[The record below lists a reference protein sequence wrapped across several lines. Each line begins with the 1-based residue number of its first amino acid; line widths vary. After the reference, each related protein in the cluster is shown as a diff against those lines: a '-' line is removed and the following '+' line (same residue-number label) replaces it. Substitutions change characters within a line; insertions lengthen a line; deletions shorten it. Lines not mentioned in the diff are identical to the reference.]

1 MRCKVLVVPRII
13 DGVKQRNEAGDPPAS
28 IHDEAIDNLRFIR
41 STLERAESFTG
52 VPGLGGVAVGV
63 IALVASV
70 VAHRQ
75 ASPLAWFA
83 VWVGAAAVASACG
96 VAAIVLKL
104 RRVGGS
110 PFTMQ
115 GRRFALS
122 YTPPLVAGAILTAA
136 LAARGQLELL
146 PAVWLVLYGTA
157 VVTGGAFSVRIVP
170 VMGVLFILLGCA
182 AFVSPP
188 SWGDAFMATG
198 FGGLHLLFGAIIA
211 RHHGG

>member
-1 MRCKVLVVPRII
+1 
-13 DGVKQRNEAGDPPAS
+13 VKNRTGSHEAPAS

-52 VPGLGGVAVGV
+52 VPGIGGVAVG
-63 IALVASV
+63 LVAIVASA
-70 VAHRQ
+70 VAHAQ

-83 VWVGAAAVASACG
+83 VWVAAAAVAATLG
-96 VAAIVLKL
+96 TAAVVVKL
-104 RRVGGS
+104 RRAGGS

-122 YTPPLVAGAILTAA
+122 YTPPLLAGAILTAA
-136 LAARGQLELL
+136 LAARGELQIL

-157 VVTGGAFSVRIVP
+157 VVAGGAFSIRLVP
-170 VMGVLFILLGCA
+170 VMGILFMLLGCA
-182 AFVSPP
+182 AFLAPT

-198 FGGLHLLFGAIIA
+198 FGGLHLVFGTIIA

>member
-1 MRCKVLVVPRII
+1 LERT
-13 DGVKQRNEAGDPPAS
+13 DGAPAS

-52 VPGLGGVAVGV
+52 VPGLGGIAVGL
-63 IALVASV
+63 IALAASL
-70 VAHRQ
+70 VAHAQ
-75 ASPLAWFA
+75 STHLAWFA
-83 VWVGAAAVASACG
+83 VWVGAAAIAAACG
-96 VAAIVLKL
+96 IAAVILKL

-136 LAARGQLELL
+136 LASRGHLDLL

-157 VVTGGAFSVRIVP
+157 VIAGGAFSVRIVP
-170 VMGVLFILLGCA
+170 VMGVLFVLLGCA
-182 AFVSPP
+182 AFLSPP
-188 SWGDAFMATG
+188 AWGDAFMAAG
-198 FGGLHLLFGAIIA
+198 FGGLHLVFGVIIA

>member
-1 MRCKVLVVPRII
+1 MTNRAERRE
-13 DGVKQRNEAGDPPAS
+13 GPAS
-28 IHDEAIDNLRFIR
+28 LHDEAVDNLRFIR

-52 VPGLGGVAVGV
+52 VPGVGGVAIGV
-63 IALVASV
+63 VALVASV

-83 VWVGAAAVASACG
+83 VWVSAAVVAAALG
-96 VAAIVLKL
+96 IGAIVAKL
-104 RRVGGS
+104 RSAGSS

-122 YTPPLVAGAILTAA
+122 YTPPLAAGAILSAA
-136 LAARGQLELL
+136 LAARGDMAIL

-157 VVTGGAFSVRIVP
+157 IVAGGAFSIRLVP
-170 VMGVLFILLGCA
+170 VMGVLFMLLGVA
-182 AFVSPP
+182 ALLSPP
-188 SWGDAFMATG
+188 SWGDAWMAAG
-198 FGGLHLLFGAIIA
+198 FGGLHLVFGTIIA

>member
-1 MRCKVLVVPRII
+1 LYCKVLRASPII
-13 DGVKQRNEAGDPPAS
+13 DDVKSRAETDPAPAS

-52 VPGLGGVAVGV
+52 VPGIGGVAVGV
-63 IALVASV
+63 IALLASI
-70 VAHRQ
+70 VAHLQ
-75 ASPLAWFA
+75 PTPLAWFA
-83 VWVGAAAVASACG
+83 VWIAAAAVAATLG
-96 VAAIVLKL
+96 IAAVVAKL

-122 YTPPLVAGAILTAA
+122 YTPPLLAGAIITAA
-136 LAARGQLELL
+136 LAARGHLEML

-157 VVTGGAFSVRIVP
+157 VVAGGAFSVRIVP
-170 VMGVLFILLGCA
+170 VMGILFILLGCT
-182 AFVSPP
+182 AFVSPA
-188 SWGDAFMATG
+188 SWADAFMAVG
-198 FGGLHLLFGAIIA
+198 FGGLHLVFGAIIA